1 MIFFVR
7 AYMPST
13 TELFGKDERH
23 EKGETVL
30 VSEKG
35 KRLKENNKLEWIE
48 IENRVREEK
57 KSEREELE
65 EEKISFSSHE

>member
-23 EKGETVL
+23 EKGETAE

-35 KRLKENNKLEWIE
+35 KRLKENNKLE
-48 IENRVREEK
+48 
-57 KSEREELE
+57 
-65 EEKISFSSHE
+65 